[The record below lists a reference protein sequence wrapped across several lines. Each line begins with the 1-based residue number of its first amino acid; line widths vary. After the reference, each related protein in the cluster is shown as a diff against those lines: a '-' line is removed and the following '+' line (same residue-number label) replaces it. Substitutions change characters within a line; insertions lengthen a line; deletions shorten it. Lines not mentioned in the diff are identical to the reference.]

1 MNWCE
6 NKREISLSFLLPC
19 SCAPNRERAFHKC
32 VWYTWVNTFPMLIF
46 CTAVHLSPTESR
58 NSKLLTRWLQMPD
71 RAPSLIGLHGA
82 SISLIGQDYG
92 ISERRNDRGMLKLE
106 ENEELRRAHL
116 IMSWL
121 TRLQRGRG
129 AVIWASQR
137 RKQNKLSRALILGP
151 FRILLISFFLV
162 DSSRYTLCSKYIFK
176 PKIVLC
182 VQQGFMRAVVSLRCC
197 VSLNTCI

>member
-82 SISLIGQDYG
+82 SISLIGQNYG
-92 ISERRNDRGMLKLE
+92 ISERGEMTEECWNWKKMKSCVAHTSLCADWHVCRGGGGRWSEHLSG
-106 ENEELRRAHL
+106 ENKTSSVELWFWVL
-116 IMSWL
+116 
-121 TRLQRGRG
+121 
-129 AVIWASQR
+129 
-137 RKQNKLSRALILGP
+137 LG
-151 FRILLISFFLV
+151 FCLLAFFL
-162 DSSRYTLCSKYIFK
+162 SW
-176 PKIVLC
+176 
-182 VQQGFMRAVVSLRCC
+182 QQQIHFMQ
-197 VSLNTCI
+197 